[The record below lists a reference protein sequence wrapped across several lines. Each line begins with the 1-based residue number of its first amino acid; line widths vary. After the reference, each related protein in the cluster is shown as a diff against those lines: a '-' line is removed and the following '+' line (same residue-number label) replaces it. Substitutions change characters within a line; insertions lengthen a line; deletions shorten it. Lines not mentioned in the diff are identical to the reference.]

1 MVKVNFNGKEIDVE
15 VCNSFFSKFRG
26 LMFSKKKNLLF
37 VNKKDGHYS
46 VHMLFVF
53 FPIDVVWLDKD
64 FEVVDV
70 RRNVK
75 PFTPLV
81 FPGGRNRY
89 VLELSFK
96 DFLDLK
102 VGDKLEINGKI
113 FKGKV

>member
-1 MVKVNFNGKEIDVE
+1 
-15 VCNSFFSKFRG
+15 
-26 LMFSKKKNLLF
+26 
-37 VNKKDGHYS
+37 
-46 VHMLFVF
+46 
-53 FPIDVVWLDKD
+53 
-64 FEVVDV
+64 
-70 RRNVK
+70 RNVK